1 MICIIYKEVAVIY
14 LIIVIFLLV
23 CGGLAVLTVFDIT
36 TQVHLTVMS
45 WQSPDLPIGI
55 WLLIAF
61 FLGSVLFYL
70 IQVVEAWGDRSELK
84 RLRERIDTLEKELG
98 EAKTASSS
106 ANSAMGTPGI
116 AGAQAMPMAMPSSP
130 MVPNPMASSPR
141 IPNPMPSS
149 SKIPNPM
156 RPPTSSPYHKKSLM
170 PMPGNPQ
177 QQQQQGPHQDSPP
190 HNFRQ

>member
-1 MICIIYKEVAVIY
+1 MIY

-70 IQVVEAWGDRSELK
+70 IQVVEAWGDRHELK
-84 RLRERIDTLEKELG
+84 RLRERITTLEKELS
-98 EAKTASSS
+98 EAKVASSPTS
-106 ANSAMGTPGI
+106 NAMGTPGI

-130 MVPNPMASSPR
+130 I
-141 IPNPMPSS
+141 IPNPMPSSPKIPKPIPSS

-170 PMPGNPQ
+170 PMPGAPQ
-177 QQQQQGPHQDSPP
+177 PQPQQGPQQDSPP
-190 HNFRQ
+190 QNFRQ